1 MKTRTHYATLGLAP
15 NATPEVISAAYK
27 ALVLKYF
34 DELPEMAGAEGV
46 ARAAVF
52 DEIHE
57 AFNVLDDQSQKAVYD
72 AELAGKDDEVIDEAS
87 AFHHSPCSTLE
98 DCTTAPTIQ
107 EQKNSMRARVR
118 KQVKYWR
125 VLREKRREDEARL
138 SVDELKSLVE
148 IWEEAE
154 LENAADPVMKARCA
168 VVVYEYADE
177 LKSREREHEERPA
190 KPSTPRR
197 TTEMPATPVA
207 KKHRP
212 KTPCAPT
219 KSVAPARILSSMK
232 SDVAARKPPF

>member
-46 ARAAVF
+46 ARAAVL
-52 DEIHE
+52 DEIHQ

-118 KQVKYWR
+118 EQVKYWR
-125 VLREKRREDEARL
+125 VLREKRRE
-138 SVDELKSLVE
+138 
-148 IWEEAE
+148 AE
-154 LENAADPVMKARCA
+154 CRRAQEPGGDLGRSRA
-168 VVVYEYADE
+168 
-177 LKSREREHEERPA
+177 RERSRSCDEG
-190 KPSTPRR
+190 S
-197 TTEMPATPVA
+197 MC
-207 KKHRP
+207 HRHL
-212 KTPCAPT
+212 
-219 KSVAPARILSSMK
+219 RI
-232 SDVAARKPPF
+232 RG